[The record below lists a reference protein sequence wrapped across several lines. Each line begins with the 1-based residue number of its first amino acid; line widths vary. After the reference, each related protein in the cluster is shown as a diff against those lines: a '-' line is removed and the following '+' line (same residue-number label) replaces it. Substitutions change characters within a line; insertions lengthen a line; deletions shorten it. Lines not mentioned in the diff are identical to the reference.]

1 MVKLKEIREVME
13 MTRKQNRYLLIEGAL
28 CIISLALIF
37 SLYGTVRQSV
47 SEFYLNP
54 LMLVLYALVAKP
66 LFAFS
71 LSAVAAAALLKR
83 RSIHIP
89 TGISRGIRVILYVSL
104 AVYLLAAALWYSRV
118 MGNAGSMFFFRIV
131 DSEIPFILAG
141 VVASVLY
148 FAGDHSQI

>member
-1 MVKLKEIREVME
+1 MVKLKKIREVME

-83 RSIHIP
+83 QSIHIP
-89 TGISRGIRVILYVSL
+89 AGICRGLRVILYVSL
-104 AVYLLAAALWYSRV
+104 AVYLLAAALWYSHV
-118 MGNAGSMFFFRIV
+118 MGTAGSMFFFRIV
-131 DSEIPFILAG
+131 GSEVPFILAG
-141 VVASVLY
+141 VLTSVLY

>member
-37 SLYGTVRQSV
+37 SLSGTVRQSV

-71 LSAVAAAALLKR
+71 LSAVAAVALLKR
-83 RSIHIP
+83 QSIHIP
-89 TGISRGIRVILYVSL
+89 AGICRGIRVILYVSL

-118 MGNAGSMFFFRIV
+118 MGTAGSMFFFRIV
-131 DSEIPFILAG
+131 DSEVPFILAG
-141 VVASVLY
+141 VVTSVLY

>member
-1 MVKLKEIREVME
+1 MVKLKKIREVME
-13 MTRKQNRYLLIEGAL
+13 MTGKQNRYLLIEGAL

-83 RSIHIP
+83 QSIHILA
-89 TGISRGIRVILYVSL
+89 GICRGIRVILYVSL

-118 MGNAGSMFFFRIV
+118 MGTAGSMFFFRIV
-131 DSEIPFILAG
+131 DSEVPFILAG
-141 VVASVLY
+141 VVTSVLY

>member
-1 MVKLKEIREVME
+1 MVKLKKIREVME

-83 RSIHIP
+83 
-89 TGISRGIRVILYVSL
+89 
-104 AVYLLAAALWYSRV
+104 
-118 MGNAGSMFFFRIV
+118 
-131 DSEIPFILAG
+131 
-141 VVASVLY
+141 
-148 FAGDHSQI
+148 